1 MIIIKYHGKYDYIF
15 LSAEFLLSLLNVRES
30 LVDCAWNDYGEWTS
44 CSKSCGGG
52 QQSRT
57 RTIKIEANNG
67 GKECIGSA
75 TDVKECNNQD
85 CIGNVLC
92 Y

>member
-1 MIIIKYHGKYDYIF
+1 MKRRF
-15 LSAEFLLSLLNVRES
+15 CLPSLLNVRLS

-44 CSKSCGGG
+44 CSKTCGGG

-57 RTIKIEANNG
+57 RAIKIEADGG

-85 CIGNVLC
+85 CIGNILS